1 MRTAFGE
8 EFDVPDGYLNTASIG
23 IPSCAVAAAV
33 DGALSAWR
41 TGAAQPAD
49 HDPAVEAGRAGF
61 AALAG
66 VPVDRVAV
74 GASVSSLLGLVAA
87 AVPDGTRV
95 LVAAGEFTS
104 VTWPFAVHA
113 ARGVSV
119 TECELA
125 TLGDRAAEYD
135 VMAVSVAQ
143 SADGRL
149 VDLDA
154 LRAARAS
161 GTRVVLDVTQALGW
175 LPLRLDW
182 ADVVV
187 CAGYKWLLCPRG
199 AAWLAVRPEVDLRA
213 LHAGWYAGEN
223 PLDQRL
229 RAAAAPGRHG
239 ARARFVTVW
248 LSHIGAAAAL
258 PWLAGLDL
266 AAVRAH
272 CAGLADSVRVGLG
285 MPPAGSAIV
294 ALHRP
299 GRGGAAGRGG
309 GGVERARR
317 CRTAGVP
324 PLQHPR
330 GRRPGP
336 RRPDLGARRV
346 RGGRGRP
353 GRRGPRRPRA
363 RQRAQRAA
371 VSVSASRP
379 ARRRPRSAPRSSSE
393 RQAAAA
399 SVSAV
404 TSSVAAEAASTTGC
418 GVVYAGCA
426 DTGRCP
432 TSVSVASTA
441 PRSSR
446 WAAVSVRAAAT
457 WSGPRNATASA

>member
-1 MRTAFGE
+1 VRTAFGE

-23 IPSCAVAAAV
+23 IPSRAVAAAV
-33 DGALSAWR
+33 DAAVSAWR

-49 HDPAVEAGRAGF
+49 HDPAVEASRAGF

-74 GASVSSLLGLVAA
+74 GASVSSLLGLVAT
-87 AVPDGTRV
+87 AVPDGARV

-113 ARGVSV
+113 RRGVSV

-125 TLGDRAAEYD
+125 TLGERAAEFD
-135 VMAVSVAQ
+135 VVAVSVAQ

-182 ADVVV
+182 ADAVAG
-187 CAGYKWLLCPRG
+187 AGYKWLLCPRG
-199 AAWLAVRPEVDLRA
+199 AAWLAVRPELDLAA

-223 PLDQRL
+223 PWTSVYGLPLRLAGTARGLDSS
-229 RAAAAPGRHG
+229 P
-239 ARARFVTVW
+239 VW
-248 LSHIGAAAAL
+248 LAHIGAAVAL

-294 ALHRP
+294 ALNRP
-299 GRGGAAGRGG
+299 GAGERLAAM
-309 GGVERARR
+309 
-317 CRTAGVP
+317 
-324 PLQHPR
+324 
-330 GRRPGP
+330 
-336 RRPDLGARRV
+336 
-346 RGGRGRP
+346 
-353 GRRGPRRPRA
+353 
-363 RQRAQRAA
+363 
-371 VSVSASRP
+371 
-379 ARRRPRSAPRSSSE
+379 
-393 RQAAAA
+393 
-399 SVSAV
+399 
-404 TSSVAAEAASTTGC
+404 
-418 GVVYAGCA
+418 GVV
-426 DTGRCP
+426 
-432 TSVSVASTA
+432 S
-441 PRSSR
+441 
-446 WAAVSVRAAAT
+446 SVRAGAVRLAFHLYNTPDDAA
-457 WSGPRNATASA
+457 RVLAALA